1 MVHIIARLSENFT
14 YDMMQ
19 SVRAEQQVQSKM
31 TEMINSA
38 ISETAENAKI
48 MVETATDSAKM
59 MENSMESIQSIR
71 ESATQIG
78 KTNSH
83 VAETMEEL
91 QKKSK
96 EVQQITE
103 VIFTISNQTVY
114 RKDCRNCTGI
124 RSACAG
130 CDRYCGNFH

>member
-83 VAETMEEL
+83 MAETMEEL

-96 EVQQITE
+96 EVHSSRNQMEAERAKQLLSE
-103 VIFTISNQTVY
+103 VGELVEEFEKYKTQ
-114 RKDCRNCTGI
+114 
-124 RSACAG
+124 AE
-130 CDRYCGNFH
+130 